1 MLQRSTLILL
11 RVPFSFFL
19 MPVFFFALSQVQD
32 IHWGKAALIFL
43 ILHFI
48 LYPSS
53 NGYNSYM
60 DRDEASIGL
69 LEKPPRPTKELFKLT
84 MALDMLAILLSF
96 IVNSVFAACIIANI
110 GASHAYSYRGIR
122 LKQYPV
128 TGFLTVILF
137 QGALTYFM
145 VYQGANAAYTEVPWT
160 GMLIS
165 TLLFGGFY
173 PLTQIYQHQQDL
185 ADGVQTISY
194 KLGVRGT
201 FIFSGCMYLL
211 AEALLFFY
219 FSKGEVNQF
228 YLLQLFFIP
237 VIVYFTVWLRK
248 VWKNPGNADFRHA
261 MRMNGIAALSMNAAF
276 ILMLAMNHIEK

>member
-1 MLQRSTLILL
+1 
-11 RVPFSFFL
+11 
-19 MPVFFFALSQVQD
+19 MPVFFFALSQVKD
-32 IHWGKAALIFL
+32 IHWGKAALIFG

-69 LEKPPRPTKELFKLT
+69 LEKPPRPTKELFYLT
-84 MALDMLAILLSF
+84 MALDTLAILLSF
-96 IVNSVFAACIIANI
+96 LVNVVFAACIIANI
-110 GASHAYSYRGIR
+110 GASHAYSYRRIR
-122 LKQYPV
+122 LKQYPIV
-128 TGFLTVILF
+128 GFLTVILF

-145 VYQGANAAYTEVPWT
+145 VYQGSDSAYMSVPWA

-194 KLGVRGT
+194 RLGIRGT

-219 FSKGEVNQF
+219 FSKAQVNQF

-237 VIVYFTVWLRK
+237 IIVYFTVWLRK
-248 VWKNPGNADFRHA
+248 VWKNEGNADFRHA
-261 MRMNGIAALSMNAAF
+261 MRMNKIAALSMNAAF